1 VRRATT
7 SASYA
12 GIRQHAA
19 IHRRYQVENGRRSVD
34 ELADLIV
41 LKDDR
46 SGQLRPG
53 DIATITD
60 EISLTQ
66 STHQITASKSSGK

>member
-12 GIRQHAA
+12 GRQHAA